1 MPLPINQK
9 APDFT
14 LPSTNG
20 RNFTL
25 YKDMKEKP
33 CILYFYPKDDTP
45 GCTKEACGFRDSIQS
60 VAQANAVV
68 LGVSRDNVDSHN
80 QFISKFN
87 LPFTLLSDPQVE
99 VMKAYGAWGPRQNA
113 QGETVEGPIRST
125 ALIGPDGTVKK
136 HWIPVAN
143 AEAHPAEVLEF
154 LKK

>member
-1 MPLPINQK
+1 MSNLEGQK
-9 APDFT
+9 APVFNLEGSDGNKHS
-14 LPSTNG
+14 LADYAGKNVV
-20 RNFTL
+20 
-25 YKDMKEKP
+25 
-33 CILYFYPKDDTP
+33 LYFYPKDDTP
-45 GCTKEACGFRDSIQS
+45 GCTKEACGFRDSMEA
-60 VAQANAVV
+60 VTKANAVV
-68 LGVSRDNVDSHN
+68 LGISRDNIDSHN

-87 LPFTLLSDPQVE
+87 LPFTLLSDPKVE

-125 ALIGPDGTVKK
+125 ALIGPDGTVKR